1 MSSLDASI
9 RNLLKVINQ
18 IQAQSTVNSGD
29 FLKASKPYWHLCT
42 EKFHAAYIKAKNPD
56 GFRDMFL
63 NFFSKNEDKF
73 IDDVVADEEINDEWL
88 KCKDVIT
95 INNKNKKKKSSDEF
109 SFSLRNINCRGH
121 VIYFD
126 ETNEKIRNVC
136 IPIGEAY
143 IAAVKI
149 YTDGA
154 KKGEYSPLPA
164 QLLLALF
171 TVMSYVVEEEDKE
184 SLDNN
189 VKALKDVVDQ
199 LTEGDEGEDDGT
211 GSTLN
216 PLGNVMKTIAKKFN
230 LGSDGNFDM
239 SSIEKMTSNLFN
251 SETVDK
257 AKGIF
262 SKFQE
267 KANIKEGADLSTI
280 ISGVSEALKSDD
292 LQNEIKGALAEV
304 ASKVGF
310 SIPEFNEAEKSAING
325 NDGTVATEQE

>member
-1 MSSLDASI
+1 MSSLDGAI
-9 RNLLKVINQ
+9 RNLLKVVTQ
-18 IQAQSTVNSGD
+18 IQGQSSVNSGD
-29 FLKASKPYWHLCT
+29 FLKSSKPYWHLCT

-63 NFFSKNEDKF
+63 EFFSKNTDKF
-73 IDDVVADEEINDEWL
+73 VDDVVCDDEINDEWL
-88 KCKDVIT
+88 KNKDVIT
-95 INNKNKKKKSSDEF
+95 VNKKSKKKTSDEF

-164 QLLLALF
+164 QLLVALF
-171 TVMSYVVEEEDKE
+171 TVMSHVVEDEDDKSSVE
-184 SLDNN
+184 SN
-189 VKALKDVVDQ
+189 VKALKDIVEQ
-199 LTEGDEGEDDGT
+199 LTEGNEEDDGV
-211 GSTLN
+211 GDTLN
-216 PLGNVMKTIAKKFN
+216 PLSNVMKTIAKKFN
-230 LGSDGNFDM
+230 LGSEGNFDM

-251 SETVDK
+251 TDTMDK

-262 SKFQE
+262 NKFQE
-267 KANIKEGADLSTI
+267 KANIKEGADIGSI

-310 SIPEFNEAEKSAING
+310 SIPEFNETEKSAING
-325 NDGTVATEQE
+325 SNDNVAAEQE

>member
-1 MSSLDASI
+1 MSSLDGAI
-9 RNLLKVINQ
+9 RNLLKVVTQ
-18 IQAQSTVNSGD
+18 IQGQSSVNSGD
-29 FLKASKPYWHLCT
+29 FLKSSKPYWHLCT

-63 NFFSKNEDKF
+63 EFFNKNTDKF
-73 IDDVVADEEINDEWL
+73 VDDVVCDDEINDEWL
-88 KCKDVIT
+88 KNKDVIT
-95 INNKNKKKKSSDEF
+95 VNKKSKKKTSDEF

-164 QLLLALF
+164 QLLVALF
-171 TVMSYVVEEEDKE
+171 TVMSHVVEDEDDKSSVE
-184 SLDNN
+184 SN
-189 VKALKDVVDQ
+189 VKALKDIVEQ
-199 LTEGDEGEDDGT
+199 LTEGNEEDDGV
-211 GSTLN
+211 GDTLN
-216 PLGNVMKTIAKKFN
+216 PLSNVMKTIAKKFN
-230 LGSDGNFDM
+230 LGSEGNFDM

-251 SETVDK
+251 TDTMDK

-262 SKFQE
+262 NKFQE
-267 KANIKEGADLSTI
+267 KANIKEGADIGSI

-310 SIPEFNEAEKSAING
+310 SIPEFNETEKSAING
-325 NDGTVATEQE
+325 SNDNVAAEQE

>member
-1 MSSLDASI
+1 MSSFDAAI
-9 RNLLKVINQ
+9 RSLLKVITQ
-18 IQAQSTVNSGD
+18 IQGQSSVNSGD
-29 FLKASKPYWHLCT
+29 FLKSSKPYWHLCT

-63 NFFSKNEDKF
+63 DFFNKNTDKF
-73 IDDVVADEEINDEWL
+73 VDDVVCEDEINDEWL
-88 KCKDVIT
+88 KNKDVIT
-95 INNKNKKKKSSDEF
+95 VNKKNKKKTSDEF

-143 IAAVKI
+143 IAAVKV

-164 QLLLALF
+164 QLLVSLF
-171 TVMSYVVEEEDKE
+171 TVMGHVVDDEDDK
-184 SLDNN
+184 SSIGNN
-189 VKALKDVVDQ
+189 IKSLKDIVEQ
-199 LTEGDEGEDDGT
+199 LTEGNEEDDGV
-211 GSTLN
+211 GDTLN
-216 PLGNVMKTIAKKFN
+216 PLSNVMKTLAKKFN
-230 LGSDGNFDM
+230 LGSEGNFDM

-251 SETVDK
+251 TDTMDK

-262 SKFQE
+262 NKFQE
-267 KANIKEGADLSTI
+267 KANIKEGADIGSI

-310 SIPEFNEAEKSAING
+310 NIPEFNDTEKSAING
-325 NDGTVATEQE
+325 SNPEAAAEQE